1 MGAIAPSQSLIEE
14 QEELLAAAARTLGEL
29 TEQFE
34 RLREEE
40 VALRSGDPAL
50 MAARVAGLRARQVRN
65 AKSMADA
72 ARVYTEL
79 IETEA
84 KLIGRN
90 DWVNPAAPAAAAVA
104 KASREDQYR
113 ARKSTRGLHGKVYN
127 IVTGYE
133 AVVAG
138 ERLNVKRTQRELL
151 YGRRNFD
158 GK

>member
-1 MGAIAPSQSLIEE
+1 MGAMTPAQSLIEE
-14 QEELLAAAARTLGEL
+14 QEELLTAAARTLGEL
-29 TEQFE
+29 TAQFE

-40 VALRSGDPAL
+40 AALRSSDPAFIP
-50 MAARVAGLRARQVRN
+50 ARVAGLRTRQVRN

-84 KLIGRN
+84 KLIGRD
-90 DWVNPAAPAAAAVA
+90 DWANSAAPAAAAVA
-104 KASREDQYR
+104 KASREDKDR
-113 ARKSTRGLHGKVYN
+113 ARKSTRGLHGKVHK

-138 ERLNVKRTQRELL
+138 ERVNAKRTQRELL